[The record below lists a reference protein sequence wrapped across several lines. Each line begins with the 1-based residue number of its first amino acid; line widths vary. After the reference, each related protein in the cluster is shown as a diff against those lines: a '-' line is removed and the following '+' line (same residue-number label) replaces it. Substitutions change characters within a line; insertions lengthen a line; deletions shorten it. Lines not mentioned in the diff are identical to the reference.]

1 MKNIENKP
9 PFIFGTVSDVKEGKI
24 MRKIW
29 LLSLFALF
37 AFYANNALA
46 ADVGVDDG
54 GQSTNACSEQSCSDF
69 PTMDD
74 ASVTGGQN
82 CATSE
87 SLCYE
92 SRPPSGF
99 IGYNYKTTSCTSCP
113 SGYVMDTVTQT
124 STDALDCVV
133 TYNTCVKQR
142 CPDECPSE
150 TEWTPDDTIPG
161 LIRQCTVTTSS
172 GTGEC
177 IEICDEGY
185 YDQKAA
191 YDPNDQDFPVDEW
204 QKLSIKC
211 KPCPANGTCERGSNA
226 PTCNKNY
233 YSYSENKSAANYF
246 LYTCKSCP
254 YYGRVSTLTSG
265 AGATSV
271 NQCYVPNTQHM
282 RDAAGNEFRFE
293 SNCYYTGTYTS
304 GGMVSMYPQPIN

>member
-1 MKNIENKP
+1 
-9 PFIFGTVSDVKEGKI
+9 
-24 MRKIW
+24 MRKFW
-29 LLSLFALF
+29 GLVLFGLLF
-37 AFYANNALA
+37 ANNALA
-46 ADVGVDDG
+46 AVGVDDG

-113 SGYVMDTVTQT
+113 SGFVMDTVTQT

-161 LIRQCTVTTSS
+161 LIRQCTVRTSS

-211 KPCPANGTCERGSNA
+211 KPCPKGGTCERGSNA
-226 PTCNKNY
+226 PTCNKNS

-246 LYTCKSCP
+246 LYTCESCP
-254 YYGRVSTLTSG
+254 YYGRVPTVTSG

-282 RDAAGNEFRFE
+282 RDAAGNEFRF
-293 SNCYYTGTYTS
+293 SDKCYYTGTYTP
-304 GGMVSMYPQPIN
+304 GGMVSIYPQPIN

>member
-1 MKNIENKP
+1 
-9 PFIFGTVSDVKEGKI
+9 
-24 MRKIW
+24 MRKFW
-29 LLSLFALF
+29 ALSLFGLF

-46 ADVGVDDG
+46 AVGVEDG
-54 GQSTNACSEQSCSDF
+54 QQSTNACSEQSCSDF

-74 ASVTGGQN
+74 TSVTGGQN
-82 CATSE
+82 CAASE

-113 SGYVMDTVTQT
+113 SGYVMNTVTQT

-161 LIRQCTVTTSS
+161 LIRQCTVKTSS

-254 YYGRVSTLTSG
+254 YYGRVSTLTSR